1 MYGEYMTSLIHHAQ
15 IEKALNR
22 LRAMG
27 LKVELLADGENRA
40 FIFIT
45 LESILK
51 LIERQIKYPNR
62 KLYYEN
68 PFIVIEVWRE

>member
-1 MYGEYMTSLIHHAQ
+1 MYGEIFMQLAYDTR

-22 LRAMG
+22 LRSMG
-27 LKVELLADGENRA
+27 LKVEILADGENRA
-40 FIFIT
+40 LIFIT